1 MEDKSKRSSINGR
14 GVWQQFTIQ
23 DGLPDMKIECIY
35 EDSQGIPECVK

>member
-35 EDSQGIPECVK
+35 EDSQ